1 MKQTN
6 RGKDFE
12 GKIRAGLEKA
22 SHVSADRFAD
32 PVGGYL
38 GVKNI
43 CDFVFYQFPT
53 ELYVECKAIYGNT
66 LNFKSDIT
74 QNQWDGLKDKAP
86 IRGVVAGIAVW
97 FIEWDVTVFVPI
109 TELVKLREN
118 GAKSL
123 NITDIQDNKI
133 YYIPIPGRKLKVFY
147 DYDGIGFMK
156 RIQEYSKELW
166 KWGGHK

>member
-1 MKQTN
+1 MKQVN

-12 GKIRAGLEKA
+12 EKLRKGIEKA
-22 SHVSADRFAD
+22 LQVSVDRLPD

-43 CDFVFYQFPT
+43 CDFYIYQFPT
-53 ELYVECKAIYGNT
+53 AFYLECKATYGNT

-97 FIEWDVTVFVPI
+97 FIEWDTTVFVPI
-109 TELVKLREN
+109 TELVRLKEE

-123 NITDIQDNKI
+123 NIRDIQENNVF
-133 YYIPIPGRKLKVFY
+133 YITIPGRKLQVFF
-147 DYDGIGFMK
+147 DYDGLAFMK
-156 RIQEYSKELW
+156 RIQEYSKQIW
-166 KWGGHK
+166 KWGGKK